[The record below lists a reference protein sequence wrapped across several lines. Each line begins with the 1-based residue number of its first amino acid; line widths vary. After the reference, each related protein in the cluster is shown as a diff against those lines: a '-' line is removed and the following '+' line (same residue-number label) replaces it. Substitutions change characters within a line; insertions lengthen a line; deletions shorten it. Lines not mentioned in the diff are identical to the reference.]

1 MQDPNGLWLL
11 EFWNRSLKQV
21 WSLDGTAPGPGPTL
35 TPNLDNTNG
44 TLSNDPHYPYVVAE
58 QGIDVVGKVL
68 RVHLHRGG
76 GALVKWTLY
85 RVSGPLRLRGAATGL
100 YADGWSGPNDSAYT
114 RYSTEGGRA
123 GKLKVTVSWK
133 QWAGPNRAK
142 VTITIG
148 TVRIGPDQ
156 QPRIGKAISVKTW
169 TVRAHQEKSF
179 VLQAP
184 GPRFRVDVNVS
195 PHFRPHDYD
204 PANGDRREL
213 GAVITYT
220 FSAKKR

>member
-1 MQDPNGLWLL
+1 MSSGFLQFRRRLVDYAATFTAAFL
-11 EFWNRSLKQV
+11 SAIV
-21 WSLDGTAPGPGPTL
+21 VGT
-35 TPNLDNTNG
+35 
-44 TLSNDPHYPYVVAE
+44 VVARHE
-58 QGIDVVGKVL
+58 HVA
-68 RVHLHRGG
+68 GG
-76 GALVKWTLY
+76 HPDWWRLV
-85 RVSGPLRLRGAATGL
+85 RIAPPLRLRAAVTGV
-100 YADGWSGPNDSAYT
+100 YGDGWMSDFSSYT

-148 TVRIGPDQ
+148 TVGIGPDQ